1 MADRAARTDP
11 TGQSPASPLRD
22 RFRAG
27 LLALLALALLAS
39 FWRAPFPSQMTLQHL
54 PTVAA
59 IVLLANSH
67 RFVALSRSSFA
78 LLVAFLLLHVLGAR
92 YIYSY
97 VPYDDWT
104 QRLLGFRLTDRFGLS
119 RNHYDRVVHFA
130 FGLLGVA
137 PVREVLARR
146 FQVRGKLGIY
156 FAVEFVLAASLLYE
170 LFEWGLTIVLSPQ
183 DAGAYNGE
191 QGDRWD
197 AQKDMACALVGAVLS
212 ACVLGLRRRPMAPF
226 DSAQGAGVGAAQ
238 G

>member
-1 MADRAARTDP
+1 
-11 TGQSPASPLRD
+11 
-22 RFRAG
+22 
-27 LLALLALALLAS
+27 
-39 FWRAPFPSQMTLQHL
+39 MTLQHL

-104 QRLLGFRLTDRFGLS
+104 QRLWGFRLTDRFGLS

-130 FGLLGVA
+130 FGLLGVP

-146 FQVRGKLGIY
+146 FQVRGRIGLY
-156 FAVEFVLAASLLYE
+156 FAVEFVLATSLLYE

-212 ACVLGLRRRPMAPF
+212 ACVLALRRRPMAPVT
-226 DSAQGAGVGAAQ
+226 DRTEPAG
-238 G
+238 